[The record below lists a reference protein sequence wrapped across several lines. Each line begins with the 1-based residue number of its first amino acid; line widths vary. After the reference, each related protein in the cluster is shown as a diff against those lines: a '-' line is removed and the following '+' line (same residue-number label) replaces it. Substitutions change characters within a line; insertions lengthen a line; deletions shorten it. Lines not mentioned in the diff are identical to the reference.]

1 MIIDILAAISKKL
14 PGIAVATSPP
24 PLKEKMMWTFA
35 ALIIF
40 FAMYNIPLFGTE
52 HVASFD
58 FLQMITASRIGTLL
72 TTGIG
77 PIVMASIFLQ
87 LFVGAKIINLDLKNP
102 SDKQKF
108 HEAQKTLAIVIALI
122 EAAMFVQFG
131 VGGLRISDAWGM
143 ILPILVILQITF
155 GSVALLYLDEIIS
168 KYGIGSGISIFIA
181 AGVSFAIIGGLVGTI
196 IFGNNGVVSALT
208 EGGAEGIPLA
218 LLAFLPFIFTIII
231 FFGVAYAESVKVEI
245 QIAHERI
252 RGITPKLPLKL
263 FYVSNIP
270 VIFASALLM
279 NMGAVGMFL
288 DDVAKNPV
296 TIPFT
301 QIDISFILPYIQEAV
316 WLIRPIWYQGT
327 FTNFSIMVNNVT
339 PYLGIPE
346 WVHAITYILFLS
358 LVSIVFGIFWAETS
372 GLDAKSV
379 ANQLN
384 SSNIQVPG
392 YRRDPRLIETVLERH
407 IFPLTV
413 LGSFLV
419 GLLAGIADLTGALG
433 TGTGILLTVGI
444 LARMYEQLKQMKAFE
459 MYPSIGKLMG

>member
-1 MIIDILAAISKKL
+1 MIIEILASISRKL
-14 PGIAVATSPP
+14 PGVEIAKSPP
-24 PLKEKMMWTFA
+24 ALKEKIIWTCV
-35 ALIIF
+35 ALAIF

-52 HVASFD
+52 NIASFD

-122 EAAMFVQFG
+122 EAALYVYFG
-131 VGGLRISDAWGM
+131 VGGLKVSDVWGM
-143 ILPILVILQITF
+143 ALPIIVILQITF

-168 KYGIGSGISIFIA
+168 KYGIGSGISVFIA
-181 AGVSFAIIGGLVGTI
+181 AGVSFSIVGGLFGTI
-196 IFGNNGVVSALT
+196 IFGDSGVVAALT
-208 EGGAEGIPLA
+208 EGGADGIPNA
-218 LLAFLPFIFTIII
+218 LLAFLPFAFTILI
-231 FFGVAYAESVKVEI
+231 FLLVAYAESIKVEI

-252 RGITPKLPLKL
+252 RGITPKLPLKF

-279 NMGAVGMFL
+279 NMGAVGLFL

-301 QIDISFILPYIQEAV
+301 QIDISFIMPYLQEAV

-327 FTNFSIMVNNVT
+327 FTNFSIMANNVT

-346 WVHAITYILFLS
+346 WVHAVTYILFLS
-358 LVSIVFGIFWAETS
+358 LVSVVFGIFWAETS

-413 LGSFLV
+413 LGSFSV
-419 GLLAGIADLTGALG
+419 GLLAGVADLTGALG

-444 LARMYEQLKQMKAFE
+444 LARMYEQLKQMRAFE
-459 MYPSIGKLMG
+459 LYPSVGKLFS